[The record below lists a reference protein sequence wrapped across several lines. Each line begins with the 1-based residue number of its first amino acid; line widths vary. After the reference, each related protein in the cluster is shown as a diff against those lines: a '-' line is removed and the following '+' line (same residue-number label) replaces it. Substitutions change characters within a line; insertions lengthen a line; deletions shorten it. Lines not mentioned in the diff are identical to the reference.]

1 MKHRQLLLFLMA
13 GGLAALANFGSRIL
27 LGKSMPYVPSIIVA
41 YVIGM
46 ATAFV
51 LNRAFVFTEATNS
64 ARNQVFWFTA
74 VNLLAVVQTVF
85 ISLLMARIVL
95 PALSIDRYADTIAH
109 AFGVGV
115 PVVTSFIGHKYLSFR
130 QHPS

>member
-64 ARNQVFWFTA
+64 ARNQVFWFTV

>member
-1 MKHRQLLLFLMA
+1 MKHRQLLMFLIA

-27 LGKSMPYVPSIIVA
+27 LGKSMPYVPSIVVA

-46 ATAFV
+46 TTAFV

-64 ARNQVFWFTA
+64 ARSQVFWFTL
-74 VNLLAVVQTVF
+74 VNLLAVVQTVL

-95 PALSIDRYADTIAH
+95 PALSIDRYSDTIAH

-115 PVVTSFIGHKYLSFR
+115 PVITSFIGHKYLSFR
-130 QHPS
+130 QTTT